1 LLFIAFPKKDK
12 TLKIDITSL
21 RGFFSLSLPKNTL
34 FFFKKKNPQLH
45 ELIPTDFVD
54 IHSHLIPGIDD
65 GSTSLADSV
74 GMMTSLREIGFSQ
87 FILTP
92 HIFQN
97 VWNNTPELIQRVEAQ
112 LKMTLQKN
120 EQLFEIKAA
129 AEYMLD
135 NSISTRLE
143 NEKLLTL
150 KDNMVLVEMSYLNP
164 PIQLFDLLYEIQIA
178 GYSPILAHPERY
190 LFYHSQ
196 IDQYEKLK
204 NAGCYFQLNLLSA
217 VGYYG
222 LGVTKTADTL
232 LKKGFIDFVG
242 SDVHHVKHVEAFQ
255 LEIIVKEMTPLKEAI
270 QQNQLFRF
278 L

>member
-1 LLFIAFPKKDK
+1 
-12 TLKIDITSL
+12 
-21 RGFFSLSLPKNTL
+21 LPKNTL

-65 GSTSLADSV
+65 GSKSVADSLS
-74 GMMTSLREIGFSQ
+74 MMTSLCEIGFSQ
-87 FILTP
+87 FITTP

-97 VWNNTPELIQRVEAQ
+97 VWNNTPELIQREEAQ
-112 LKMTLQKN
+112 LKITLQNN

-143 NEKLLTL
+143 SEKLLTL

-178 GYSPILAHPERY
+178 GYSPVIAHPERY
-190 LFYHSQ
+190 LFYHNNME
-196 IDQYEKLK
+196 IYAKLK
-204 NAGCYFQLNLLSA
+204 KAGCLFQLNLLSA

-222 LGVTKTADTL
+222 LGVTKAADTL

-255 LEIIVKEMTPLKEAI
+255 REIIVKEMTSLKEAI